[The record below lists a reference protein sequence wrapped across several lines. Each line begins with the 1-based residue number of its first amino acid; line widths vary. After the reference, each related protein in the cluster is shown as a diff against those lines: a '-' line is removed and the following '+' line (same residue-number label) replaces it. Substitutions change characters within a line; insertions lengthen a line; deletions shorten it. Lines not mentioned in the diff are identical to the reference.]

1 VEEADEEVS
10 GKLDIIPKILNIV
23 LTTPCLAT
31 DWDGSDGEYDGS
43 SEPMDSIAELGDVD
57 AQL

>member
-1 VEEADEEVS
+1 MKRFLVS
-10 GKLDIIPKILNIV
+10 LIYFSQKSELYANL
-23 LTTPCLAT
+23 LAAT

>member
-1 VEEADEEVS
+1 M
-10 GKLDIIPKILNIV
+10 
-23 LTTPCLAT
+23 LTTYYLAT